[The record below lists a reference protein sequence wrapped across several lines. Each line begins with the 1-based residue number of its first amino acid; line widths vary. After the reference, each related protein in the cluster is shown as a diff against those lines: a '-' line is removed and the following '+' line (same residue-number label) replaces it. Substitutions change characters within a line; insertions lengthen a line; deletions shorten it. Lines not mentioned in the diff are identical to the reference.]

1 MWEQSGLNCGK
12 LENIGPPKGMHI
24 HFKLDAYQAKPVCGQ
39 PVLNT
44 YSFGFFSPVV
54 LELPLRSSTAFST
67 LNDTGLIQF
76 THLELGAGI
85 KLTLY
90 FLVFFGY

>member
-1 MWEQSGLNCGK
+1 
-12 LENIGPPKGMHI
+12 MHT
-24 HFKLDAYQAKPVCGQ
+24 KPNLFVGSQ
-39 PVLNT
+39 FMST
-44 YSFGFFSPVV
+44 YSFGFFSPLV
-54 LELPLRSSTAFST
+54 LELLLRSLTAFSI

-76 THLELGAGI
+76 THLELGAGV

>member
-1 MWEQSGLNCGK
+1 MS
-12 LENIGPPKGMHI
+12 
-24 HFKLDAYQAKPVCGQ
+24 
-39 PVLNT
+39 T
-44 YSFGFFSPVV
+44 YSFGFFSPLV
-54 LELPLRSSTAFST
+54 LELLLRSLTAFSI

-76 THLELGAGI
+76 THLELGAGV